1 MLFQLLHRHW
11 LKGVRLNQWQNAV
24 EAAEPR
30 VEVPT
35 TCLLC
40 RPSPAKA
47 EARPL
52 LAPSTHAAPA
62 SQKAIPTP
70 STRQKVSLW
79 AQSELFFYTVL
90 FGELA
95 EKYMPFETSH
105 PLQDPSSSEDQ
116 SNLQIGREQTAQM
129 GCVCAKRHLQVAYKG
144 YSTFAGSCSFEHFQ
158 LVCGACSPPPKCS
171 CLFPDF
177 CFIGSRTLNN
187 IQSGS
192 GKRPV

>member
-24 EAAEPR
+24 EAAEPT

-70 STRQKVSLW
+70 SMRQKVSLW
-79 AQSELFFYTVL
+79 AQGELFFYTVL
-90 FGELA
+90 LGELA

-105 PLQDPSSSEDQ
+105 PLQDPSSGEDQ

-129 GCVCAKRHLQVAYKG
+129 GGVCKMA
-144 YSTFAGSCSFEHFQ
+144 
-158 LVCGACSPPPKCS
+158 PPS
-171 CLFPDF
+171 CLQRDTPPLLVAAV
-177 CFIGSRTLNN
+177 LNT
-187 IQSGS
+187 SS
-192 GKRPV
+192 L